1 MNEQRPKSPL
11 EQAGLYRA
19 RTFSSLLTALTGSE
33 VTIAVDL
40 RSGPTITG
48 VVKGF
53 EDEVALLVDSRGQF
67 TYVRVAAIDS
77 LTIIDVAT
85 ARPLLIR

>member
-1 MNEQRPKSPL
+1 MSDARPKSPL
-11 EQAGLYRA
+11 EKAGLYRA
-19 RTFSSLLTALTGSE
+19 RTFESLLTALSGSE
-33 VTIAVDL
+33 VTLAVDL

-53 EDEVALLVDSRGQF
+53 EDEVALFVDSRGQF

-77 LTIIDVAT
+77 LTIIDVNS
-85 ARPLLIR
+85 ARVLLVE

>member
-1 MNEQRPKSPL
+1 MERPKSPL
-11 EQAGLYRA
+11 EIAGLYRA
-19 RTFSSLLTALTGSE
+19 RTFPSLLSALSGSE
-33 VTIAVDL
+33 VTIAVDM

-67 TYVRVAAIDS
+67 TYVRVAAIDT

-85 ARPLLIR
+85 ARIRLVE